1 MTDYVLA
8 SKDELE
14 RLQLQARVW
23 EPEADAMLDRIGVQA
38 GWLCL
43 DMGCGAMGILG
54 PLARRVGPHR
64 RVVGVDLDK
73 SLLAAAQ
80 AYAKME
86 KLANVE
92 ILKRDVMNIG
102 LPAESFDL
110 VHERFVFPHVSAE
123 TLLQE
128 MLTVTLPGGYVVL
141 QEPDHSSWS
150 FYPPSAKWR
159 RLIGIVES
167 AFALRG
173 DINIGR
179 RTYFMLRQ
187 AGLGEVT
194 IRASVLAL
202 QDNHPC
208 MRMAIVG
215 ANAMRQRILSAG
227 LATDAELDDL
237 LGDVE
242 QRASDPETFQITF
255 IVTQVWGRK
264 GAAQT

>member
-1 MTDYVLA
+1 
-8 SKDELE
+8 
-14 RLQLQARVW
+14 
-23 EPEADAMLDRIGVQA
+23 
-38 GWLCL
+38 
-43 DMGCGAMGILG
+43 
-54 PLARRVGPHR
+54 
-64 RVVGVDLDK
+64 
-73 SLLAAAQ
+73 
-80 AYAKME
+80 
-86 KLANVE
+86 
-92 ILKRDVMNIG
+92 VMNIG

-159 RLIGIVES
+159 RLIGVVES

-179 RTYFMLRQ
+179 RTYFMLRR

-202 QDNHPC
+202 QDNHPY

-227 LATDAELDDL
+227 LATDTELDDL
-237 LGDVE
+237 LGDAE

-255 IVTQVWGRK
+255 TVTQVWGRK
-264 GAAQT
+264 AAAWT